1 MSWWLASYSWS
12 LAVLGGLVLVLA
24 LVPWSRRFLAARF
37 WCLFTRHRL
46 QRVFWELRLHTR
58 AGHLP
63 WVLWT
68 RPTTVGVRSWVLCP
82 PGTCADDFRDSA
94 KEIAAA
100 CGGREARVT
109 ASRRWS
115 LLIVIDVLR
124 RDLLAPGT
132 TVRSR
137 LAADAV
143 RAPVLVPAQ
152 VITGLDDEDA
162 EPVGPAWPHT
172 GPGGTWS

>member
-1 MSWWLASYSWS
+1 M
-12 LAVLGGLVLVLA
+12 
-24 LVPWSRRFLAARF
+24 
-37 WCLFTRHRL
+37 
-46 QRVFWELRLHTR
+46 
-58 AGHLP
+58 
-63 WVLWT
+63 
-68 RPTTVGVRSWVLCP
+68 RSWVLCP

-94 KEIAAA
+94 KEVAAA

-115 LLIVIDVLR
+115 LLVTIDVLR

-137 LAADAV
+137 LATDTAL
-143 RAPVLVPAQ
+143 APVLVPAQ
-152 VITGLDDEDA
+152 VLTGLDDEGA

-172 GPGGTWS
+172 GPGVPGHDRACPPPARC